1 MPVLGRAFIEVKA
14 DLSGFPTDVRTK
26 LKAALEEGTAGIEF
40 KEIGE
45 AAEKAG
51 EEAGTQ
57 LEKGLKKNT
66 DTTGERVGRDIGRKM
81 MTGMSSVFGGI
92 GMTIIP
98 VLIALAVEA
107 VAALGPALAALS
119 FAIPAAVAVAVGAF
133 AVLKIATNGVGDA
146 LKAAFSGN
154 QAAFD
159 KAMEKLAPAAREFVT
174 EVQKIRPVMHQLQQD
189 IQQTFFVQFQGTLLS
204 IIQNLLP
211 QLRTGLH
218 SIAADLGQMAKSIG
232 GALVAGKGDIGSIF
246 VNIHAALKPLIPALG
261 QMVSIFL
268 TLAAVAG
275 PFVTTLS
282 TRFAGLITQL
292 GQFVQRLAASGQ
304 LAQIFDTGLVVL
316 HQLSDLLAGVWHLLT
331 DVFAALQSTG
341 AGAIGLFSTL
351 VAQLAAFFAT
361 AQGQKDLAAVF
372 NLLNVV
378 LTALAAILTPLLP
391 VIAQLAGDLAGQLSV
406 SVVALTPA
414 LVNVAQA
421 LADILG
427 AVDPLLPA
435 IGQLVTGIAP
445 ILNWLTQNPVLLAAA
460 ATAWG
465 LYEAAV
471 WAAGTAQAAFDVEAA
486 ANPIGLIVIAI
497 AAIVAGIILLVQNW
511 KTVKQW
517 GSDAWNAIKDAGVAV
532 WHWMEGIGQDI
543 SNWFQNVMDWFAAL
557 PGNIG
562 SWLAGLPDAIG
573 QAFQN
578 AFNNLGEMV
587 GLAFGLLI
595 GEFMN
600 LPGQIGSALS
610 SLGSLLA
617 GIWSDAWAWV
627 GKETDLAWANI
638 STFFTLLPGRI
649 GAFISGLP
657 GMLKGAFHTAWEW
670 AKQEVSDGADA
681 VVDFARKL
689 PGRIAGFF
697 DNIGHSILGGLKS
710 GINSVIDSFNKGI
723 DDAAGWTHISLP
735 HLPHFA
741 AGGIVD
747 SPTLAVIGEGG
758 SREVVLPANNPLR
771 AQELL
776 EQSGLMSQMKMGM
789 QMPTINFTAYLG
801 TGELLTVVDTRVD
814 MKVNDQASNLTSG
827 VRSM

>member
-1 MPVLGRAFIEVKA
+1 M
-14 DLSGFPTDVRTK
+14 SGFPTDVRTK

-40 KEIGE
+40 KELE
-45 AAEKAG
+45 KAAEKSG
-51 EEAGTQ
+51 EEAGRQ
-57 LEKGLKKNT
+57 IEEGVKK
-66 DTTGERVGRDIGRKM
+66 TGEPGGDRAGRAIGSKIM
-81 MTGMSSVFGGI
+81 GGMASVFGGI
-92 GMTIIP
+92 GASIIP
-98 VLIALAVEA
+98 ILIALAIEA

-154 QAAFD
+154 KAAFD
-159 KAMEKLAPAAREFVT
+159 KAMQKLAPAAREFVT

-204 IIQNLLP
+204 IIQTLLP
-211 QLRTGLH
+211 ELRSGLH
-218 SIAADLGQMAKSIG
+218 GIAVDLGQMAKSIG

-246 VNIHAALKPLIPALG
+246 LGIHAALKPLIPALG

-275 PFVTTLS
+275 PFVATLS
-282 TRFAGLITQL
+282 GRFAGLITQL
-292 GQFVQRLAASGQ
+292 GQFVQRLAESGQ
-304 LAQIFDTGLVVL
+304 LAAIFDTGLAVL

-331 DVFAALQSTG
+331 DIFAALQSTG
-341 AGAIGLFSTL
+341 ADAIGLFSTL

-361 AQGQKDLAAVF
+361 AQGQADLAAIF
-372 NLLNVV
+372 NLLNV
-378 LTALAAILTPLLP
+378 ALGALSLILAPLLP
-391 VIAQLAGDLAGQLSV
+391 VVAQLAGDLGDQLSLAI
-406 SVVALTPA
+406 VALTPA
-414 LVNVAQA
+414 LVNVSTA
-421 LADILG
+421 LADIL
-427 AVDPLLPA
+427 ANIDPLLPV
-435 IGQLVTGIAP
+435 IGALATAIAP
-445 ILNWLTQNPVLLAAA
+445 VLTWLTSNPALLADVVTAWAALAAA
-460 ATAWG
+460 
-465 LYEAAV
+465 E
-471 WAAGTAQAAFDVEAA
+471 WAATTAMTAFDVAA
-486 ANPIGLIVIAI
+486 DANPIGVVILAI
-497 AAIVAGIILLVQNW
+497 AAIVAGIVLLVQNW

-517 GSDAWNAIKDAGVAV
+517 GTDAWNAIKDAGVAV

-578 AFNNLGEMV
+578 AFSNLGEMV

-627 GKETDLAWANI
+627 GREIDTAWTNI
-638 STFFTLLPGRI
+638 SDFFILLPGRI

-657 GMLKGAFHTAWEW
+657 GMLKNAFHTAWQW

-741 AGGIVD
+741 SGGIVD

-758 SREVVLPANNPLR
+758 GREVVLPANNPLR

-776 EQSGLMSQMKMGM
+776 EQSGLMSQMKMGT
-789 QMPTINFTAYLG
+789 QVPTINFTAYLG

-814 MKVNDQASNLTSG
+814 MKVSDQANNLASG